1 MTSGWKSRKE
11 PVNEPEHS
19 EEYLTSLRNLAEIPE
34 LAFNSTNQL
43 ITLSN
48 LETQKYIEV
57 NQAFLDTTG
66 YRREEI
72 IGKTSDDIQLY
83 VDLIQSRKYM
93 RLISRLKQVS
103 DLEIKLRM
111 RSG

>member
-1 MTSGWKSRKE
+1 LFSRTAIPLLMYTPDIQMEKRKE
-11 PVNEPEHS
+11 SVNEPEHS
-19 EEYLTSLRNLAEIPE
+19 AEYLTSLRHLAEIPE

-66 YRREEI
+66 
-72 IGKTSDDIQLY
+72 
-83 VDLIQSRKYM
+83 
-93 RLISRLKQVS
+93 
-103 DLEIKLRM
+103 
-111 RSG
+111 